1 MKRREFSTTLVRGGV
16 AAAGL
21 ASGLPLAYAQAGA
34 PVAGK
39 DYLVINPPVP
49 TPANGKVEVI
59 EFFWYG
65 CPHCYDLEPF
75 LKKWTA
81 KLPKDVE
88 FRRVPAV
95 PTERWMPNARTFYT
109 LESLGLLERMHGEV
123 FDAIHIDRVNFND
136 EKIQLEWMAKKGVDR
151 NKFAEAWKSF
161 SVQSKT
167 KRAVQLT
174 QSYDVTGVPALVVDG
189 KYFTSVSM
197 TGSPE
202 GLMQTLDSL
211 IAKARS
217 ERPKKK

>member
-1 MKRREFSTTLVRGGV
+1 MHLNKWLGLLGLTFALI
-16 AAAGL
+16 AGS
-21 ASGLPLAYAQAGA
+21 ASAQMR
-34 PVAGK
+34 AGK
-39 DYLVINPPVP
+39 DYKPLANPQ
-49 TPANGKVEVI
+49 AVETGEKIEVV

-65 CPHCYDLEPF
+65 CPHCFDLEPF
-75 LKKWTA
+75 LRKWTA

-88 FRRVPAV
+88 FRRIPAI
-95 PTERWMPNARTFYT
+95 PTERWAPNARTFYT

-123 FDAIHIDRVNFND
+123 FDAIHIDRVNLND
-136 EKIQLEWMAKKGVDR
+136 ERIQLDWMAKKGVDR
-151 NKFAEAWKSF
+151 AKFAEAWKSF

-167 KRAVQLT
+167 KRAAQLT
-174 QSYDVTGVPALVVDG
+174 QAYDVTGVPALVVDG

-211 IAKARS
+211 IAKARA